1 MKYQLMRDTFG
12 GSETLKKYVERFVE
26 ETDESFDYRLRNL
39 TMQNYLRRTIKNAIG
54 LIFRKDVQYNFAGN
68 SNNIEPDTIFTEQ
81 NNSILRELTK
91 ELLLL
96 GSSYLVT
103 DNDTNEVYQYIVP
116 TDTVEEYFEQNNEV
130 LLFTYVTNIE
140 ELDDWVPVV
149 REYRYRWKL
158 KDGLAIVEI
167 EIDNELFEIKETGL
181 NYIPVVKFS
190 IGGNTLLSQ
199 SEGNTLLSQSGS
211 NIPLLDLAKLNIEWV
226 NRRSELSRYL
236 RIAACPVPTFYGVE
250 GQTKIV
256 VGVDKALSFT
266 DKDTGGFEWVE
277 MSGSSTELLQNDLR
291 QLENA
296 MMDTAISLVSKR
308 DVAKNAVQI
317 SAEIA
322 EDESFLTTVSKVLED
337 GFNKSLIFYCDMLN
351 IEQII
356 AIVNKDFTSTII
368 SLDEINVLIE
378 LLNSGTINQEQM
390 MEMLVSGEF
399 IPQSVANTTDQ

>member
-26 ETDESFDYRLRNL
+26 ETDDSFDYRLRNL
-39 TMQNYLRRTIKNAIG
+39 TMKNYLRRTIKNAIG
-54 LIFRKDVQYNFAGN
+54 LIFRKDIQYSFASN
-68 SNNIEPDTIFTEQ
+68 SNTFEPNEIFVEQ
-81 NNSILRELTK
+81 NNSTLRELTR

-103 DNDTNEVYQYIVP
+103 DNDANEVYQYIVP
-116 TDTVEEYFEQNNEV
+116 TDSVEEYFEQNNEV

-149 REYRYRWKL
+149 KEYRYRWKL
-158 KDGLAIVEI
+158 VNGLAIVEI

-190 IGGNTLLSQ
+190 MGAD
-199 SEGNTLLSQSGS
+199 
-211 NIPLLDLAKLNIEWV
+211 IPLLDLAKLNIEWV

-236 RIAACPVPTFYGVE
+236 RIAACPVPTFYGIE
-250 GQTKIV
+250 GNTKIV

-277 MSGSSTELLQNDLR
+277 MSGSSTDLLQNDLQ
-291 QLENA
+291 QLESA

-322 EDESFLTTVSKVLED
+322 EDESFLTTVAKVLED

-351 IEQII
+351 IDQII
-356 AIVNKDFTSTII
+356 ALVNKDFTSTII
-368 SLDEINVLIE
+368 SLDEINVLLD
-378 LLNSGTINQEQM
+378 LLNSGTINQKQL
-390 MEMLVSGEF
+390 MEMLVDGEF
-399 IPQSVANTTDQ
+399 IPQTVADTNPDTNQ